1 MATNEAHVLE
11 AYWYNVALALG
22 APVLAAAD
30 GGADSPNVMTAAT
43 TARTKIR
50 RIRGASLER
59 LPRIACVVRSYPG
72 STDVAIA
79 APTCTMRWLFTA
91 LREYAD
97 AETIPDSWP
106 LDRRALMKDGP
117 LL

>member
-11 AYWYNVALALG
+11 AYWNNVAFPLG

-30 GGADSPNVMTAAT
+30 GGADSPKVMTAAA

-59 LPRIACVVRSYPG
+59 RPELPVLSEV
-72 STDVAIA
+72 T
-79 APTCTMRWLFTA
+79 
-91 LREYAD
+91 
-97 AETIPDSWP
+97 
-106 LDRRALMKDGP
+106 LDLPMWQ
-117 LL
+117 